1 MGYVI
6 YCNIIIHIIIIH
18 YPAGDIITLDN
29 DDMDI
34 LYIYITHMMDH
45 ILMLTFIKGVYWWDP
60 WHTIN
65 IAAPWIRHGMII
77 HHEHIVSTS
86 VNVNLNL

>member
-34 LYIYITHMMDH
+34 LYIYYPYDGSYINANIHKGG
-45 ILMLTFIKGVYWWDP
+45 ILMGSM
-60 WHTIN
+60 
-65 IAAPWIRHGMII
+65 A
-77 HHEHIVSTS
+77 HH
-86 VNVNLNL
+86 